1 MRSRSIFRVLI
12 VLLSISILTNFSF
25 AQDDETKK
33 EETITCPVS
42 GEKVLKSEAV
52 GPYSYNGKDY
62 YFGCNGCLEKFKKD
76 PETYLN
82 KTKDLICGM
91 TVDKRTAK
99 KVSYEGKD
107 FYFCSDNCKTEFE
120 KDPTTHVMK
129 AMKISKT
136 HVHDENCK
144 CDGCTAEKKEGKD
157 CCGSKAK
164 TDKKP
169 EKM

>member
-1 MRSRSIFRVLI
+1 MRTKSIFGILI
-12 VLLSISILTNFSF
+12 VLLSISILANFSF
-25 AQDDETKK
+25 AQKDDSKK
-33 EETITCPVS
+33 EETIACPVS

-82 KTKDLICGM
+82 KTEDLICGM

-107 FYFCSDNCKTEFE
+107 IYFCSDNCKAEFE
-120 KDPTTHVMK
+120 KDPKTYMMK
-129 AMKISKT
+129 AMKTSKA
-136 HVHDENCK
+136 HIHDENCK
-144 CDGCTAEKKEGKD
+144 CEGCTGEKKEGKE
-157 CCGSKAK
+157 CCASKAK
-164 TDKKP
+164 AAKKP
-169 EKM
+169 SKI